1 MLLHVDALSP
11 ARETFAALLKRVLK
25 RAGMTQLELAGKSDV
40 PLATINAWITGRR
53 VPANN
58 ARAKDQLRAMADQIP
73 GVTVREFF
81 EAIGQQ
87 VPGELDPEGE
97 RRVLDL
103 YRNLSPGRRK
113 IADQLMETLAAE
125 ERERVER

>member
-1 MLLHVDALSP
+1 MLLHVDADSL
-11 ARETFAALLKRVLK
+11 ARETFAALFKRVLSD
-25 RAGMTQLELAGKSDV
+25 AGMTQSELAVKADV
-40 PLATINAWITGRR
+40 PLATINAWLTGRR
-53 VPANN
+53 VPANSP
-58 ARAKDQLRAMADQIP
+58 RAKDQLRALANQIP

-125 ERERVER
+125 DRERVER